1 MLIRLGAE
9 DGFSLIELLT
19 AMLIGIVIIFGAFS
33 VIDNSATVNGK
44 VVGRTDATQR
54 GRAAMDEITRALR
67 SAVCANNT
75 PPITTAT
82 PTQVVFTADLSDGSQ
97 AARAAPVH
105 LQRHRRHDHP
115 VGGGRLRHGERGPWV
130 ATPKTSTVLT
140 DSDPDPATIPAGA
153 IFTYWKFSPGTAGQT
168 LLPLGSTVAAADL
181 PRIARIDIAYVT
193 RPTNVSVIDARAS
206 NVEDSIVVRSVD
218 PDTTDPK
225 TTCA

>member
-9 DGFSLIELLT
+9 DGFSLTELLA
-19 AMLIGIVIIFGAFS
+19 AMIIGIVIIFGAFS

-82 PTQVVFTADLSDGSQ
+82 PTQVVFTVDLSDGT
-97 AARAAPVH
+97 RLPE
-105 LQRHRRHDHP
+105 QRQFTYSPTADTITQS
-115 VGGGRLRHGERGPWV
+115 VVAGSGPTNAVQWV
-130 ATPKTSTVLT
+130 ATAKTSTVLT
-140 DSDPDPATIPAGA
+140 DSDPDPATTPAGA

-168 LLPLGSTVAAADL
+168 LVSLGSTVAAADL
-181 PRIARIDIAYVT
+181 SRIARIDIAYVT
-193 RPTNVSVIDARAS
+193 RPTNISVIDSRAA
-206 NVEDSIVVRSVD
+206 NVEDSIAVRSVD